1 MYLQSYALDYRRN
14 LAYTV
19 ASWIL
24 ISRGRRFD
32 PPYFGDR
39 RHCGSNQTCHWARS
53 VGDRIEEVPR
63 KGWSQRRV
71 ASLGS
76 IERRLDVFAVGKYQ
90 PF

>member
-1 MYLQSYALDYRRN
+1 MYVESYALDYRRN

-39 RHCGSNQTCHWARS
+39 RHCGNNQTCHWARS
-53 VGDRIEEVPR
+53 IGDRIAKRSRVKPGLSDGSLAWNR
-63 KGWSQRRV
+63 SRDGWTY
-71 ASLGS
+71 L
-76 IERRLDVFAVGKYQ
+76 L
-90 PF
+90 